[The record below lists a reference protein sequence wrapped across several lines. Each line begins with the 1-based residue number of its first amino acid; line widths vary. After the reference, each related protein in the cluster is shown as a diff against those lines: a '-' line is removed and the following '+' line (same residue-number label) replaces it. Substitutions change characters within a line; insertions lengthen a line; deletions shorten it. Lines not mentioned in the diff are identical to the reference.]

1 MTIILITGETV
12 QVRCFAKNSL
22 LQRSPAVVLN
32 KMKLFFIE
40 HIGRLARMS
49 ILDTE
54 VDGSKPG
61 SSMLFP

>member
-1 MTIILITGETV
+1 MFLLEQTLVARLRCRFLDTEIDGSRIL
-12 QVRCFAKNSL
+12 
-22 LQRSPAVVLN
+22 
-32 KMKLFFIE
+32 E

-54 VDGSKPG
+54 VDGSNPG

>member
-1 MTIILITGETV
+1 MWFYL
-12 QVRCFAKNSL
+12 FYSL
-22 LQRSPAVVLN
+22 HDVIRLGVTL
-32 KMKLFFIE
+32 E

-54 VDGSKPG
+54 VDGSNPG